1 MLNKPE
7 SNTTYDTTV
16 DVDSAD
22 IGSLTTEDI
31 SKLLIACQN
40 AIKEQYPVAG
50 SKDIWSKIHNGGE
63 YGAYRLTI
71 NQLIDASWVGI
82 LARDYIE
89 KTLIDRPEGPE
100 KLETRKSYFETA
112 KEKYGTELDFAES
125 KIETKNSGQYYFIT
139 TALTGIPINARIQ
152 TGYDILKS
160 KTIQDEIAFDYLKFI
175 YNLLYNARIVNDS
188 TDNDIVAGL
197 LSVALCVNYDT
208 AANYANG
215 IIKKDT
221 TGVTSKYWYDIGYNS
236 VSSKPLQVSIAKPDV
251 PDLPTVDGAL
261 SAVENTIGNLVV
273 EYTAVGTDIAGRI
286 LYDGKEIAV
295 SRPVSITSL
304 SAQLDKV
311 IQAARITGLLEKSQL
326 IQSAKTQIV
335 SSFDADIA
343 PIKKQLKIV
352 DPSIVT
358 VFDAAGNSIV
368 TTITENPDGTKTTVV
383 ETVSADG
390 TLRTKETTSEK
401 IALETKEEE
410 PDVSSP
416 PPTQVQNAADSDT
429 VNADNSTDTFR
440 ANNQPKNTDVLPP
453 DKQDDT
459 KGFKDPNSVYPH
471 RSSVNKPDTNPL
483 ATGVNSPQ
491 VGKSPKSSSGNR
503 ETLSAGASPAARNAS
518 RKREVQTA
526 GRNGVTWAQPE
537 SPYNAQYPFN
547 KVFGSES
554 GHAMEIDDTPGS
566 ERLNW
571 AHRSG
576 TFDEIGPNGTKV
588 TKIVGD
594 GYTILDKNGY
604 ILIEGIANVHVA
616 GNCNVII
623 MSDTNLTMH
632 GKVSMDIHNDVD
644 VNIAGRLSLS
654 VADGIYARNGGSMSL
669 ENIGDIDIDAKGNM
683 TTDVTGKF
691 NLTSDAGVNV
701 TSKADTHIK
710 SAGSF
715 FNHSTGD
722 TNLCT
727 DAAIKTK
734 SGAATEIKSG
744 AAVNVESAGDTN
756 IKSGGALNTEA
767 AGNTSLKAVKVLS
780 SDFNAPTIDVST
792 LNAASTNLR
801 ATGTDT
807 GTNGGST
814 HNLPVA
820 GTASV
825 AAPAAAATATEAV
838 CAVAAPLST
847 IKTVEKPVSKSVT
860 GKSQYV
866 GGAAAAGVSGGS
878 QGVPD
883 NTEND
888 VPDEPDSGTEDCIDK
903 SDPSQP
909 SGPGTSADDAGGDG
923 AVTGDFGKVPDAIP
937 GCNIYY
943 KTKDPMPPLG
953 GGKITGNI
961 KLSDNYILDDFFS
974 RAYYPRKLS
983 QFIPYKRDGKTIS
996 QWDIIQNYRC
1006 LCLNILEP
1014 LRERYP
1020 GFRINSGFRHDTNSA
1035 HRYSAVDI
1043 QWGFADNRKK
1053 MIEIAKYIATSL
1065 PKCDQ
1070 ILLETASGKTAWIHI
1085 GWNYYTGAKR
1095 GGTLNGTAKLL
1106 SNGKTKITSPGNF
1119 TPW

>member
-1 MLNKPE
+1 MNIIYETTPE
-7 SNTTYDTTV
+7 SI
-16 DVDSAD
+16 SAD
-22 IGSLTTEDI
+22 IGTLTTEDI
-31 SKLLIACQN
+31 SNLLIACQN
-40 AIKEQYPVAG
+40 AIKEQYPVSG
-50 SKDIWSKIHNGGE
+50 SKDIWSKVHNGGE

-82 LARDYIE
+82 LARDYID

-100 KLETRKSYFETA
+100 KLETRKSYYEAA
-112 KEKYGTELDFAES
+112 KEKYGTELDFVES
-125 KIETKNSGQYYFIT
+125 KIETKNSAQYYFIT
-139 TALTGIPINARIQ
+139 SSLTGIPINPRIK
-152 TGYDILKS
+152 TAYDILSIKS
-160 KTIQDEIAFDYLKFI
+160 LQDEIAVDYLRFI
-175 YNLLYNARIVNDS
+175 YNLLYNARIINDS

-236 VSSKPLQVSIAKPDV
+236 VSSKPLQVSIAKPDL
-251 PDLPTVDGAL
+251 PDLPTIEGGL
-261 SAVENTIGNLVV
+261 SAVENTIDNLVVV

-286 LYDGKEIAV
+286 LYAGKEIAV

-304 SAQLDKV
+304 TAQLDKV
-311 IQAARITGLLEKSQL
+311 IQAAKITGQQEKFQL
-326 IQSAKTQIV
+326 IQSAKNQIV
-335 SSFDADIA
+335 SSFDSDIA

-358 VFDAAGNSIV
+358 TFDAAGNSIV
-368 TTITENPDGTKTTVV
+368 TTITDNPDGTKTTVV

-401 IALETKEEE
+401 IALETKVEE
-410 PDVSSP
+410 PDVTSP
-416 PPTQVQNAADSDT
+416 PPTQVQNAADSEK
-429 VNADNSTDTFR
+429 VNADNSIDTFR

-453 DKQDDT
+453 DKQDDA

-491 VGKSPKSSSGNR
+491 IGKSPKSSSGNR

-604 ILIEGIANVHVA
+604 ILIEGVANVHVA

-654 VADGIYARNGGSMSL
+654 VADGIYARNGGLMSL
-669 ENIGDIDIDAKGNM
+669 ENIGDIDIDSKGNF

-744 AAVNVESAGDTN
+744 AAVNVEG
-756 IKSGGALNTEA
+756 
-767 AGNTSLKAVKVLS
+767 AGNISLKAPLVTS
-780 SDFNAPTIDVST
+780 SPIDTPTLDVTTANITT
-792 LNAASTNLR
+792 LNAGSTNLR

-820 GTASV
+820 GTTTASV
-825 AAPAAAATATEAV
+825 TEPASATEAV

-888 VPDEPDSGTEDCIDK
+888 VPDDPDSGTEDCLDT

-909 SGPGTSADDAGGDG
+909 SGPDSAADDGGDG
-923 AVTGDFGKVPDAIP
+923 SAVTGDFGKVPDAIP
-937 GCNIYY
+937 GCNVFY
-943 KTKDPMPPLG
+943 KSKKPMPALG
-953 GGKITGNI
+953 GGKISGNI
-961 KLSDNYILDDFFS
+961 QLSDNYVLDDFFS
-974 RAYYPRKLS
+974 KAYYPRKLS
-983 QFIPYKRDGKTIS
+983 QFIAYPRSLKGGTGVIS
-996 QWDIIQNYRC
+996 QWEIIQNYRC

-1020 GFRINSGFRHDTNSA
+1020 GFRINSGFRDDTKSA
-1035 HRYSAVDI
+1035 HRYAAVDI
-1043 QWGFADNRKK
+1043 QWGYADDRKK
-1053 MIEIAKYIATSL
+1053 MIEIANYIATSL
-1065 PKCDQ
+1065 PRCDQ
-1070 ILLETASGKTAWIHI
+1070 ILLETKSGKTAWIHI
-1085 GWNYYTGAKR
+1085 GWVLYNGQKR
-1095 GGTLNGTAKLL
+1095 SGTANGTAKLM
-1106 SNGKTKITSPGNF
+1106 SNGKTKILSPGKF
-1119 TPW
+1119 TAW

>member
-1 MLNKPE
+1 MLNKPD
-7 SNTTYDTTV
+7 SNTTYETTV
-16 DVDSAD
+16 DFDGTD
-22 IGSLTTEDI
+22 IGNLTTEDI
-31 SKLLIACQN
+31 SKLLVACQN

-82 LARDYIE
+82 LARDYIDN
-89 KTLIDRPEGPE
+89 TLIDRPEGPE
-100 KLETRKSYFETA
+100 KLDTRKSYYEAA

-125 KIETKNSGQYYFIT
+125 KIETKNSAQYYFIT
-139 TALTGIPINARIQ
+139 TALTGIPINPRIQ

-160 KTIQDEIAFDYLKFI
+160 KTLQDEIANDYLKFI
-175 YNLLYNARIVNDS
+175 YNLLYNARIINDS
-188 TDNDIVAGL
+188 TDNEIVAGL

-236 VSSKPLQVSIAKPDV
+236 VASKPLQVSIAKPDV
-251 PDLPTVDGAL
+251 PVLPTIEGAS

-273 EYTAVGTDIAGRI
+273 EYTAVGTDISGRI

-295 SRPVSITSL
+295 SRPVSITGL
-304 SAQLDKV
+304 SAQLDKA
-311 IQAARITGLLEKSQL
+311 IQAAKITGMQEKYQLL
-326 IQSAKTQIV
+326 QSAKTQIV
-335 SSFDADIA
+335 SSFDNDIA

-352 DPSIVT
+352 DPTTVT
-358 VFDAAGNSIV
+358 TFDVEGNSIV
-368 TTITENPDGTKTTVV
+368 TTVTNNPDGTKTTVV
-383 ETVSADG
+383 ETVNADG
-390 TLRTKETTSEK
+390 TFRTKETTSEK
-401 IALETKEEE
+401 IALETKAEE
-410 PDVSSP
+410 PDVTSP
-416 PPTQVQNAADSDT
+416 PPTQVQNAADSEK

-440 ANNQPKNTDVLPP
+440 ANNQPKNTDALPA
-453 DKQDDT
+453 DKQDET

-491 VGKSPKSSSGNR
+491 IGKSPKSSSGNR

-547 KVFGSES
+547 KVFGSEA
-554 GHAMEIDDTPGS
+554 GHAIEIDDTPGS

-632 GKVSMDIHNDVD
+632 GKVSMDFHNDVD
-644 VNIAGRLSLS
+644 VNIAGRLALS
-654 VADGIYARNGGSMSL
+654 VGDGIYARNGGSMSL
-669 ENIGDIDIDAKGNM
+669 ENVGDIDIDAKGNM

-715 FNHSTGD
+715 YNHSTGD

-744 AAVNVESAGDTN
+744 AAVNIEG
-756 IKSGGALNTEA
+756 
-767 AGNTSLKAVKVLS
+767 AGNISLKAPLVTS
-780 SDFNAPTIDVST
+780 SPIDTPTLDVTTANVTT
-792 LNAASTNLR
+792 LNAGSTNLR

-814 HNLPVA
+814 HDLPIS
-820 GTASV
+820 GSTSASV
-825 AAPAAAATATEAV
+825 TEPASASDAV

-888 VPDEPDSGTEDCIDK
+888 VPDEQDSGTEDCIDK

-909 SGPGTSADDAGGDG
+909 AGPGTAADDGGDG

-937 GCNIYY
+937 GCNVYY

-974 RAYYPRKLS
+974 KAFYPRKLS
-983 QFIPYKRDGKTIS
+983 QFIAYPRSLKGGTGVIS

-1020 GFRINSGFRHDTNSA
+1020 GFRINSGYRHDTKSA
-1035 HRYSAVDI
+1035 HRYAAVDI
-1043 QWGFADNRKK
+1043 QWGFASDRKK
-1053 MIEIAKYIATSL
+1053 MIEIANYIATSL

-1085 GWNYYTGAKR
+1085 GWVLYNGQKR
-1095 GGTLNGTAKLL
+1095 SGTANGTAKLQ
-1106 SNGKTKITSPGNF
+1106 SNGSTKIISPGNF

>member
-1 MLNKPE
+1 MNITYE
-7 SNTTYDTTV
+7 TTAT
-16 DVDSAD
+16 SFNSD
-22 IGSLTTEDI
+22 IGNLSPEDI

-50 SKDIWSKIHNGGE
+50 SKDIWSKVHDGGE

-71 NQLIDASWVGI
+71 NQLIDASWIGI
-82 LARDYIE
+82 LARDYIDN
-89 KTLIDRPEGPE
+89 TLIDRPEGPE
-100 KLETRKSYFETA
+100 KLETRKSYYEAA

-125 KIETKNSGQYYFIT
+125 KIEAKNSAQYYFLT
-139 TALTGIPINARIQ
+139 YALTGIPVNVRIE
-152 TGYDILKS
+152 TAFDILSNKS
-160 KTIQDEIAFDYLKFI
+160 YQDEIAYAYLNFI
-175 YNLLYNARIVNDS
+175 YSLLYNARIINDS
-188 TDNDIVAGL
+188 TDKDIVAGL
-197 LSVALCVNYDT
+197 LSIALCINYDT

-221 TGVTSKYWYDIGYNS
+221 AGITSKYWYDIGYNS
-236 VSSKPLQVSIAKPDV
+236 VTAIPLEVSVAKPDV
-251 PDLPTVDGAL
+251 PVLPSIEGGL
-261 SAVENTIGNLVV
+261 KAVENTIGNLVV

-304 SAQLDKV
+304 SAQLDKI
-311 IQAARITGLLEKSQL
+311 IQAAKITGLQEKYQL

-335 SSFDADIA
+335 SSFDTDIA

-358 VFDAAGNSIV
+358 AFDAVGNSTV
-368 TTITENPDGTKTTVV
+368 TTITDNPDGTKTTVV

-401 IALETKEEE
+401 IALETKIEE
-410 PDVSSP
+410 PDLTSP
-416 PPTQVQNAADSDT
+416 PPTQVQNAADSDK
-429 VNADNSTDTFR
+429 VNTDNSIDTFR
-440 ANNQPKNTDVLPP
+440 ANNQPKNTDVLPA

-459 KGFKDPNSVYPH
+459 KGFKDPTSVYPL

-491 VGKSPKSSSGNR
+491 IGKSPKSSSGNR

-604 ILIEGIANVHVA
+604 IIIEGVANVHVA

-632 GKVSMDIHNDVD
+632 GKVSMDFHNDVD

-654 VADGIYARNGGSMSL
+654 VGDGIYARNGGSMSL
-669 ENIGDIDIDAKGNM
+669 ENVGDIDIDSKGNF

-710 SAGSF
+710 SAGAF

-744 AAVNVESAGDTN
+744 AAVNVEG
-756 IKSGGALNTEA
+756 
-767 AGNTSLKAVKVLS
+767 AGNINLKAPLVAS
-780 SDFNAPTIDVST
+780 SPIDTPTLDVTTANVST
-792 LNAASTNLR
+792 LNAGSTNLR

-820 GTASV
+820 GTTTASV
-825 AAPAAAATATEAV
+825 TEPASAAEAV
-838 CAVAAPLST
+838 CAVAAPLAT

-888 VPDEPDSGTEDCIDK
+888 VPDDPDSGTADCIDK

-909 SGPGTSADDAGGDG
+909 GGPGTSADDG

-937 GCNIYY
+937 GCNIFY
-943 KTKDPMPPLG
+943 KTKKPMPALG
-953 GGKITGNI
+953 GGKISGNI
-961 KLSDNYILDDFFS
+961 QLSDNYVLDDFFS
-974 RAYYPRKLS
+974 KAFYPRKLS
-983 QFIPYKRDGKTIS
+983 QFISYPRSLKGGSGVIS

-1020 GFRINSGFRHDTNSA
+1020 GFRINSGFRHDTKSA
-1035 HRYSAVDI
+1035 HRYAAVDI

-1053 MIEIAKYIATSL
+1053 MIEIANYIAISL

-1085 GWNYYTGAKR
+1085 GWVLHNGQKR
-1095 GGTLNGTAKLL
+1095 SGTANGTAKLQ
-1106 SNGKTKITSPGNF
+1106 SNGSTKIISPGKF

>member
-1 MLNKPE
+1 MQINKPDR
-7 SNTTYDTTV
+7 NTIYETTV
-16 DVDSAD
+16 DFDSTD
-22 IGSLTTEDI
+22 IGNLTTEDI
-31 SKLLIACQN
+31 SKLLVACQN
-40 AIKEQYPVAG
+40 AIKEQYPIAG
-50 SKDIWSKIHNGGE
+50 SKDIWSKVHNGGE

-71 NQLIDASWVGI
+71 NQLIDSSWVGI

-89 KTLIDRPEGPE
+89 NTLIDRPEGPE

-125 KIETKNSGQYYFIT
+125 KIETKNSAQYYFIT
-139 TALTGIPINARIQ
+139 TALTGIPINSRIQ
-152 TGYDILKS
+152 NGYDILKS
-160 KTIQDEIAFDYLKFI
+160 RALQDEIATDYLKFI
-175 YNLLYNARIVNDS
+175 YNLLYNARIINDL

-236 VSSKPLQVSIAKPDV
+236 VSSNPLQVSIAKPDV
-251 PDLPTVDGAL
+251 PVLPTIEGGL
-261 SAVENTIGNLVV
+261 SAVETTIDKLVV
-273 EYTAVGTDIAGRI
+273 EYTAVGSDIAGRI
-286 LYDGKEIAV
+286 LYDGTEIAV

-304 SAQLDKV
+304 TAQLDKV
-311 IQAARITGLLEKSQL
+311 IQAARITGMQEKYQLL
-326 IQSAKTQIV
+326 QSAKTQIV
-335 SSFDADIA
+335 SSFDTDVA
-343 PIKKQLKIV
+343 PIKTQLKIV
-352 DPSIVT
+352 DPT
-358 VFDAAGNSIV
+358 VLSTFDVDGNSIV
-368 TTITENPDGTKTTVV
+368 TTVTNNSDGTKTTVV

-390 TLRTKETTSEK
+390 TFRTKETTSEK
-401 IALETKEEE
+401 IALETKVEE
-410 PDVSSP
+410 PDVTSP
-416 PPTQVQNAADSDT
+416 PPTQVQNAADSDK
-429 VNADNSTDTFR
+429 VNADNSIDTFR
-440 ANNQPKNTDVLPP
+440 ANNQPKNTDVLPA
-453 DKQDDT
+453 DKQDET
-459 KGFKDPNSVYPH
+459 KGFKDPNNVYPH

-491 VGKSPKSSSGNR
+491 IGKSPKSSSGNR

-632 GKVSMDIHNDVD
+632 GKVSMDFHNDVD
-644 VNIAGRLSLS
+644 VNIAGRLALS
-654 VADGIYARNGGSMSL
+654 VGDGIYARNGGSMSL
-669 ENIGDIDIDAKGNM
+669 ENVGDIDIDAKGNF
-683 TTDVTGKF
+683 TTDVTGKL

-734 SGAATEIKSG
+734 SGATTEIKSG
-744 AAVNVESAGDTN
+744 AAVNIEG
-756 IKSGGALNTEA
+756 
-767 AGNTSLKAVKVLS
+767 AGNISLKATLVTS
-780 SDFNAPTIDVST
+780 SPIDTPTLDVTTANVTT
-792 LNAASTNLR
+792 LNAGSTNLR

-814 HNLPVA
+814 HDLPVA
-820 GTASV
+820 GPTTASV
-825 AAPAAAATATEAV
+825 TEPASALEAV

-888 VPDEPDSGTEDCIDK
+888 VPDEQDSGTEDCIDK

-909 SGPGTSADDAGGDG
+909 AGPGTAADDGGDG

-937 GCNIYY
+937 GCNVYY

-974 RAYYPRKLS
+974 KAFYPRKLS
-983 QFIPYKRDGKTIS
+983 QFIAYPRSLKGGTGVIS

-1020 GFRINSGFRHDTNSA
+1020 GFRINSGYRHDTKSA
-1035 HRYSAVDI
+1035 HRYAAVDI
-1043 QWGFADNRKK
+1043 QWGFASDRKK
-1053 MIEIAKYIATSL
+1053 MIEIANYIATSL

-1085 GWNYYTGAKR
+1085 GWVLYNGQKR
-1095 GGTLNGTAKLL
+1095 SGTANGTAKLQ
-1106 SNGKTKITSPGNF
+1106 SNGSTKIISPGKF

>member
-1 MLNKPE
+1 MLNKPD
-7 SNTTYDTTV
+7 SNTTYETTV
-16 DVDSAD
+16 NLDGTD
-22 IGSLTTEDI
+22 IGNLTTEDI
-31 SKLLIACQN
+31 SKLLVACQN

-82 LARDYIE
+82 LARDYIDN
-89 KTLIDRPEGPE
+89 TLIDRPEGPE
-100 KLETRKSYFETA
+100 KLDTRKSYYEAA

-125 KIETKNSGQYYFIT
+125 KIETKNSAQYYFIT
-139 TALTGIPINARIQ
+139 TALTGIPINPRIQ

-160 KTIQDEIAFDYLKFI
+160 KTLQDEIANDYLKFI
-175 YNLLYNARIVNDS
+175 YNLLYNARIINDS
-188 TDNDIVAGL
+188 TDNEIVAGL

-236 VSSKPLQVSIAKPDV
+236 VASKPLQVSIAKPDV
-251 PDLPTVDGAL
+251 PDLPTVEGAL
-261 SAVENTIGNLVV
+261 SAVENTIGDLVV

-311 IQAARITGLLEKSQL
+311 IQAAKITGLQQKSQL

-335 SSFDADIA
+335 SSFDNDIA
-343 PIKKQLKIV
+343 PIKKQLNIV

-358 VFDAAGNSIV
+358 SFDAAGNSIV
-368 TTITENPDGTKTTVV
+368 TTVTNNPDGTKTTVV

-401 IALETKEEE
+401 IALETKVEE

-416 PPTQVQNAADSDT
+416 PPTQVQNAADSDK
-429 VNADNSTDTFR
+429 VNAENSTDTFR
-440 ANNQPKNTDVLPP
+440 ANNQPKNTDALPA

-491 VGKSPKSSSGNR
+491 IGKSPKSSSGNR

-547 KVFGSES
+547 KVFGSEA

-576 TFDEIGPNGTKV
+576 TFDEIGPDGTKV

-604 ILIEGIANVHVA
+604 ILIEGIANIHVA

-632 GKVSMDIHNDVD
+632 GKVSMDFHNDVD
-644 VNIAGRLSLS
+644 VNIAGRLALS
-654 VADGIYARNGGSMSL
+654 VGDGIYARNGGSMSL

-701 TSKADTHIK
+701 TSKVDTHIK

-715 FNHSTGD
+715 YNHSTGD

-744 AAVNVESAGDTN
+744 AAVNIEG
-756 IKSGGALNTEA
+756 
-767 AGNTSLKAVKVLS
+767 AGNISLKAPLVTS
-780 SDFNAPTIDVST
+780 SPIDTPTLDVTTANVTT
-792 LNAASTNLR
+792 LNAGSTNLR

-820 GTASV
+820 GTTSASV
-825 AAPAAAATATEAV
+825 TEPASASDAV

-888 VPDEPDSGTEDCIDK
+888 VPDEQDSGTEDCIDK

-909 SGPGTSADDAGGDG
+909 AGPGTAADDGGDG

-937 GCNIYY
+937 GCNVYY

-974 RAYYPRKLS
+974 KAFYPRKLS
-983 QFIPYKRDGKTIS
+983 QFIAYPRSLKGGTGVIS

-1020 GFRINSGFRHDTNSA
+1020 GFRINSGYRHDTKSA
-1035 HRYSAVDI
+1035 HRYAAVDI

-1053 MIEIAKYIATSL
+1053 MIEIANYIATSL

-1085 GWNYYTGAKR
+1085 GWVLYNGQKR
-1095 GGTLNGTAKLL
+1095 SGTANGTAKLQ
-1106 SNGKTKITSPGNF
+1106 SNGSTKIISPGKF

>member
-1 MLNKPE
+1 MLNKPD
-7 SNTTYDTTV
+7 SNTTYETTV
-16 DVDSAD
+16 DLDGTD
-22 IGSLTTEDI
+22 IGNLTTEDI
-31 SKLLIACQN
+31 SKLLVACQN

-82 LARDYIE
+82 LARDYIDN
-89 KTLIDRPEGPE
+89 TLIDRPEGPE
-100 KLETRKSYFETA
+100 KLDTRKSYYEAA

-125 KIETKNSGQYYFIT
+125 KIETKNSAQYYFIT
-139 TALTGIPINARIQ
+139 TALTGIPINPRIQ

-160 KTIQDEIAFDYLKFI
+160 KTLQDEIANDYLKFI
-175 YNLLYNARIVNDS
+175 YNLLYNARIINDS
-188 TDNDIVAGL
+188 TDNEIVAGL

-236 VSSKPLQVSIAKPDV
+236 VASKPLQVSTAKPDV
-251 PDLPTVDGAL
+251 PDLPTVEGAL
-261 SAVENTIGNLVV
+261 SAVENTIGDLVV

-311 IQAARITGLLEKSQL
+311 IQAAKITGLQQKSQL

-335 SSFDADIA
+335 SSFDNDIA
-343 PIKKQLKIV
+343 PIKKQLNIV

-358 VFDAAGNSIV
+358 SFDAAGNSIV
-368 TTITENPDGTKTTVV
+368 TTVTNNPDGTKTTVV

-401 IALETKEEE
+401 IALETKVEE

-416 PPTQVQNAADSDT
+416 PPTQVQNAADSDK

-440 ANNQPKNTDVLPP
+440 ANNQPKNTDALPA

-483 ATGVNSPQ
+483 AT

-547 KVFGSES
+547 KVFGSEA
-554 GHAMEIDDTPGS
+554 GHAIEIDDTPGS

-632 GKVSMDIHNDVD
+632 GKVSMDFHNDVD
-644 VNIAGRLSLS
+644 VNIAGRLALS
-654 VADGIYARNGGSMSL
+654 VGDGIYARNGGSMSL

-701 TSKADTHIK
+701 TSKVDTHIK

-715 FNHSTGD
+715 YNHSTGD

-744 AAVNVESAGDTN
+744 AAVNIEG
-756 IKSGGALNTEA
+756 
-767 AGNTSLKAVKVLS
+767 AGNISLKAPLVTS
-780 SDFNAPTIDVST
+780 SPIDTPTLDVTTANVTT
-792 LNAASTNLR
+792 LNAGSTNLR

-820 GTASV
+820 GTTSASV
-825 AAPAAAATATEAV
+825 TEPASASDAV

-888 VPDEPDSGTEDCIDK
+888 VPDEQDSGTEDCIDK

-909 SGPGTSADDAGGDG
+909 AGPGTAADDGGDG

-937 GCNIYY
+937 GCNVYY

-974 RAYYPRKLS
+974 NAKYPRKLS
-983 QFIPYKRDGKTIS
+983 QFIAYPRSLKGGTGVIS

-1020 GFRINSGFRHDTNSA
+1020 GFRINSGFRHDTKSA
-1035 HRYSAVDI
+1035 HRYAAVDI

-1053 MIEIAKYIATSL
+1053 MIEIANYIATSL

-1085 GWNYYTGAKR
+1085 GWVLYNGQKR
-1095 GGTLNGTAKLL
+1095 SGTANGTAKLQ
-1106 SNGKTKITSPGNF
+1106 SNGSTKIVSPGKF

>member
-1 MLNKPE
+1 
-7 SNTTYDTTV
+7 
-16 DVDSAD
+16 
-22 IGSLTTEDI
+22 
-31 SKLLIACQN
+31 
-40 AIKEQYPVAG
+40 
-50 SKDIWSKIHNGGE
+50 
-63 YGAYRLTI
+63 
-71 NQLIDASWVGI
+71 
-82 LARDYIE
+82 
-89 KTLIDRPEGPE
+89 
-100 KLETRKSYFETA
+100 
-112 KEKYGTELDFAES
+112 
-125 KIETKNSGQYYFIT
+125 
-139 TALTGIPINARIQ
+139 
-152 TGYDILKS
+152 
-160 KTIQDEIAFDYLKFI
+160 
-175 YNLLYNARIVNDS
+175 
-188 TDNDIVAGL
+188 
-197 LSVALCVNYDT
+197 
-208 AANYANG
+208 
-215 IIKKDT
+215 
-221 TGVTSKYWYDIGYNS
+221 
-236 VSSKPLQVSIAKPDV
+236 
-251 PDLPTVDGAL
+251 
-261 SAVENTIGNLVV
+261 
-273 EYTAVGTDIAGRI
+273 
-286 LYDGKEIAV
+286 
-295 SRPVSITSL
+295 
-304 SAQLDKV
+304 
-311 IQAARITGLLEKSQL
+311 
-326 IQSAKTQIV
+326 
-335 SSFDADIA
+335 
-343 PIKKQLKIV
+343 
-352 DPSIVT
+352 
-358 VFDAAGNSIV
+358 
-368 TTITENPDGTKTTVV
+368 
-383 ETVSADG
+383 
-390 TLRTKETTSEK
+390 
-401 IALETKEEE
+401 
-410 PDVSSP
+410 
-416 PPTQVQNAADSDT
+416 
-429 VNADNSTDTFR
+429 
-440 ANNQPKNTDVLPP
+440 
-453 DKQDDT
+453 
-459 KGFKDPNSVYPH
+459 
-471 RSSVNKPDTNPL
+471 
-483 ATGVNSPQ
+483 
-491 VGKSPKSSSGNR
+491 
-503 ETLSAGASPAARNAS
+503 
-518 RKREVQTA
+518 
-526 GRNGVTWAQPE
+526 
-537 SPYNAQYPFN
+537 
-547 KVFGSES
+547 
-554 GHAMEIDDTPGS
+554 
-566 ERLNW
+566 
-571 AHRSG
+571 
-576 TFDEIGPNGTKV
+576 V

-669 ENIGDIDIDAKGNM
+669 ENVGDIDIDAKGNM

-744 AAVNVESAGDTN
+744 AAVNVEG
-756 IKSGGALNTEA
+756 
-767 AGNTSLKAVKVLS
+767 AGNISLKAPLVTS
-780 SDFNAPTIDVST
+780 SPIDTPTLDVTTANVTT
-792 LNAASTNLR
+792 LNAGSTNLR

-820 GTASV
+820 GTTSASV
-825 AAPAAAATATEAV
+825 TEPASASDAV

-974 RAYYPRKLS
+974 RAFFPRKLS

>member
-1 MLNKPE
+1 MLNKPD
-7 SNTTYDTTV
+7 SNTTYETTV
-16 DVDSAD
+16 DLDGTD
-22 IGSLTTEDI
+22 IGNLTTEDI
-31 SKLLIACQN
+31 SKLLVACQN

-82 LARDYIE
+82 LARDYIDN
-89 KTLIDRPEGPE
+89 TLIDRPEGPE
-100 KLETRKSYFETA
+100 KLDTRKSYYETA

-125 KIETKNSGQYYFIT
+125 KIETKNSAQYYFIT
-139 TALTGIPINARIQ
+139 NALTGIPINPRIQ

-160 KTIQDEIAFDYLKFI
+160 KTLQDEIANDYLKFI
-175 YNLLYNARIVNDS
+175 YNLLYNARIINDS
-188 TDNDIVAGL
+188 TDNEIVSGL

-236 VSSKPLQVSIAKPDV
+236 VASKPLQVSIAKPDV
-251 PDLPTVDGAL
+251 PDLPTVEGAL
-261 SAVENTIGNLVV
+261 SAVENTIGDLVV

-311 IQAARITGLLEKSQL
+311 IQAAKITGLQEKSQL

-335 SSFDADIA
+335 SSFDNDIA
-343 PIKKQLKIV
+343 PIKKQLNIV

-358 VFDAAGNSIV
+358 SFDAAGNSIV
-368 TTITENPDGTKTTVV
+368 TTVTNNPDGTKTTVV

-401 IALETKEEE
+401 IALETKVEE

-416 PPTQVQNAADSDT
+416 PPTQVQNAADSDK

-440 ANNQPKNTDVLPP
+440 ANNQPKNTDALPA
-453 DKQDDT
+453 DKQDET

-491 VGKSPKSSSGNR
+491 IGKSPKSSSGNR

-547 KVFGSES
+547 KVFGSEA
-554 GHAMEIDDTPGS
+554 GHALEIDDTPGS

-576 TFDEIGPNGTKV
+576 TFDEIGPDGTKV

-632 GKVSMDIHNDVD
+632 GKVSMDFHNDVD
-644 VNIAGRLSLS
+644 VNIAGRLALS
-654 VADGIYARNGGSMSL
+654 VGDGIYARNGGSMSL

-715 FNHSTGD
+715 YNHSTGD

-744 AAVNVESAGDTN
+744 AAINVEG
-756 IKSGGALNTEA
+756 
-767 AGNTSLKAVKVLS
+767 AGNISLKAPLVTS
-780 SDFNAPTIDVST
+780 SPIDTSTLDVTTANVTT
-792 LNAASTNLR
+792 LNAGSTNLR

-820 GTASV
+820 GTTSASV
-825 AAPAAAATATEAV
+825 TEPASASDAV

-888 VPDEPDSGTEDCIDK
+888 VPDEQDSGTEDCIDK

-909 SGPGTSADDAGGDG
+909 AGPGTAADDGGDG

-937 GCNIYY
+937 GCNVYY

-974 RAYYPRKLS
+974 KAFYPRKLS
-983 QFIPYKRDGKTIS
+983 QFIPYPRSLKGGTGVIS

-1020 GFRINSGFRHDTNSA
+1020 GFRINSGYRHDTKSA
-1035 HRYSAVDI
+1035 HRYAAVDI

-1053 MIEIAKYIATSL
+1053 MIEIANYIATSL

-1085 GWNYYTGAKR
+1085 GWVLYNGQKR
-1095 GGTLNGTAKLL
+1095 SGTANGTAKLQ
-1106 SNGKTKITSPGNF
+1106 SNGSTKIISPGKF

>member
-1 MLNKPE
+1 MLNKPD
-7 SNTTYDTTV
+7 SNTTYETTV
-16 DVDSAD
+16 DLDGTD
-22 IGSLTTEDI
+22 IGNLTTEDI
-31 SKLLIACQN
+31 SKLLVACQN

-82 LARDYIE
+82 LARDYIDN
-89 KTLIDRPEGPE
+89 TLIDRPEGPE
-100 KLETRKSYFETA
+100 KLDTRKSYYETA

-125 KIETKNSGQYYFIT
+125 KIETKNSAQYYFIT
-139 TALTGIPINARIQ
+139 NALTGIPINPRIQ

-160 KTIQDEIAFDYLKFI
+160 KTLQDEIANDYLKFI
-175 YNLLYNARIVNDS
+175 YNLLYNARIINDS
-188 TDNDIVAGL
+188 TDNEIVAGL

-236 VSSKPLQVSIAKPDV
+236 VASKPLQVSIAKPDV
-251 PDLPTVDGAL
+251 PDLPTVEGAL
-261 SAVENTIGNLVV
+261 SAVENTIGDLVV

-311 IQAARITGLLEKSQL
+311 IQAAKITGLQEKSQL

-335 SSFDADIA
+335 SSFDNDIA
-343 PIKKQLKIV
+343 PIKKQLNIV

-358 VFDAAGNSIV
+358 SFDAAGNSIV
-368 TTITENPDGTKTTVV
+368 TTVTNNPDGTKTTVV

-401 IALETKEEE
+401 IALETKVEE

-416 PPTQVQNAADSDT
+416 PPTQVQNAADSDK

-440 ANNQPKNTDVLPP
+440 ANNQPKNTDALPA
-453 DKQDDT
+453 DKQDET

-491 VGKSPKSSSGNR
+491 IGKSPKSSSGNR

-547 KVFGSES
+547 KVFGSEA
-554 GHAMEIDDTPGS
+554 GHALEIDDTPGS

-576 TFDEIGPNGTKV
+576 TFDEIGPDGTKV

-632 GKVSMDIHNDVD
+632 GKVSMDFHNDVD
-644 VNIAGRLSLS
+644 VNIAGRLALS
-654 VADGIYARNGGSMSL
+654 VGDGIYARNGGSMSL
-669 ENIGDIDIDAKGNM
+669 ENVGDIDAKGNM

-715 FNHSTGD
+715 YNHSTGD

-744 AAVNVESAGDTN
+744 AAINVEG
-756 IKSGGALNTEA
+756 
-767 AGNTSLKAVKVLS
+767 AGNISLKAPLVTS
-780 SDFNAPTIDVST
+780 SPIDTSTLDVTTANVTT
-792 LNAASTNLR
+792 LNAGSTNLR

-820 GTASV
+820 GTTSASV
-825 AAPAAAATATEAV
+825 TEPASASDAV

-888 VPDEPDSGTEDCIDK
+888 VPDEQDSGTEDCIDK

-909 SGPGTSADDAGGDG
+909 AGPGTAADDGGDG

-937 GCNIYY
+937 GCNVYY

-974 RAYYPRKLS
+974 KAFYPRKLS
-983 QFIPYKRDGKTIS
+983 QFIPYPRSLKGGTGVIS

-1020 GFRINSGFRHDTNSA
+1020 GFRINSGYRHDTKSA
-1035 HRYSAVDI
+1035 HRYAAVDI

-1053 MIEIAKYIATSL
+1053 MIEIANYIATSL

-1085 GWNYYTGAKR
+1085 GWVLYNGQKR
-1095 GGTLNGTAKLL
+1095 SGTANGTAKLQ
-1106 SNGKTKITSPGNF
+1106 SNGSTKIISPGKF

>member
-1 MLNKPE
+1 MNIIYETTPE
-7 SNTTYDTTV
+7 SI
-16 DVDSAD
+16 SAD
-22 IGSLTTEDI
+22 IGTLSTEDI
-31 SKLLIACQN
+31 SNLLIACQN
-40 AIKEQYPVAG
+40 AIKEQYPVSG
-50 SKDIWSKIHNGGE
+50 SKDIWSKVHNGGE

-82 LARDYIE
+82 LARDYID

-100 KLETRKSYFETA
+100 KLETRKSYYEAA

-125 KIETKNSGQYYFIT
+125 KIETKNSAQYYFIT
-139 TALTGIPINARIQ
+139 SSLTGIPINPRIK
-152 TGYDILKS
+152 TAYDILSIKS
-160 KTIQDEIAFDYLKFI
+160 LQDEIAVDYLRFI
-175 YNLLYNARIVNDS
+175 YNLLYNARIINDS

-236 VSSKPLQVSIAKPDV
+236 VSSKPLQVSIAKPDL
-251 PDLPTVDGAL
+251 PDLPTIEGGL
-261 SAVENTIGNLVV
+261 SAVENTIDNLVVV

-304 SAQLDKV
+304 TAQLDKV
-311 IQAARITGLLEKSQL
+311 IQAAKITGLQEKYQL
-326 IQSAKTQIV
+326 LNSAKTQIV
-335 SSFDADIA
+335 SSFDADIT
-343 PIKKQLKIV
+343 PIKKQLNIV
-352 DPSIVT
+352 DPDVLT
-358 VFDAAGNSIV
+358 TFDADGNSTV
-368 TTITENPDGTKTTVV
+368 TTVTNNPDGTKTTVV

-390 TLRTKETTSEK
+390 TFRTKETTSEK
-401 IALETKEEE
+401 IDLETKVEE
-410 PDVSSP
+410 PDVTSP
-416 PPTQVQNAADSDT
+416 PPTQVQNAADSEK
-429 VNADNSTDTFR
+429 VNADNSIDTFR

-453 DKQDDT
+453 DKQDDA

-491 VGKSPKSSSGNR
+491 IGKSPKSSSGNR

-547 KVFGSES
+547 KVFGSEA
-554 GHAMEIDDTPGS
+554 GHAIEIDDTPGS

-669 ENIGDIDIDAKGNM
+669 ENVGDVDIDSKGNF

-710 SAGSF
+710 SAGAF

-744 AAVNVESAGDTN
+744 AAVNVEG
-756 IKSGGALNTEA
+756 
-767 AGNTSLKAVKVLS
+767 AGNISLKAPLVTS
-780 SDFNAPTIDVST
+780 SPIDTSTLDVTTANVTT
-792 LNAASTNLR
+792 LNAGSTNLR

-820 GTASV
+820 GTTSASV
-825 AAPAAAATATEAV
+825 TEPASASDAV

-888 VPDEPDSGTEDCIDK
+888 VPDDPDSGTEDCLDT

-909 SGPGTSADDAGGDG
+909 SGPDSAADDGGDSST
-923 AVTGDFGKVPDAIP
+923 VTGDFGKVPDAIP
-937 GCNIYY
+937 GCNVFY
-943 KTKDPMPPLG
+943 KSKKPMPALG
-953 GGKITGNI
+953 GGKISGNI
-961 KLSDNYILDDFFS
+961 QLSDNYVLDDFFS
-974 RAYYPRKLS
+974 KAYYPRKLS
-983 QFIPYKRDGKTIS
+983 QFIAYPRSLKGGTGVIS
-996 QWDIIQNYRC
+996 QWEIIQNYRC

-1020 GFRINSGFRHDTNSA
+1020 GFRINSGFRDDTKSA
-1035 HRYSAVDI
+1035 HRYAAVDI
-1043 QWGFADNRKK
+1043 QWGYADDRKK
-1053 MIEIAKYIATSL
+1053 MIEIANYIATSL
-1065 PKCDQ
+1065 PRCDQ
-1070 ILLETASGKTAWIHI
+1070 ILLETKSGKTAWIHI
-1085 GWNYYTGAKR
+1085 GWVLYNGQKR
-1095 GGTLNGTAKLL
+1095 SGNANGTAKLM
-1106 SNGKTKITSPGNF
+1106 SNGKTKILSPGKF
-1119 TPW
+1119 TAW

>member
-1 MLNKPE
+1 MLNKPD
-7 SNTTYDTTV
+7 SNTTYETTV
-16 DVDSAD
+16 DLDGTD
-22 IGSLTTEDI
+22 IGNLTTEDI
-31 SKLLIACQN
+31 SKLLVACQN

-82 LARDYIE
+82 LARDYIDN
-89 KTLIDRPEGPE
+89 TLIDRPEGPE
-100 KLETRKSYFETA
+100 KLDTRKSYYEAA

-125 KIETKNSGQYYFIT
+125 KIETKNSAQYYFIT
-139 TALTGIPINARIQ
+139 TALTGIPINPRIQ

-160 KTIQDEIAFDYLKFI
+160 KTLQDEIANDYLKFI
-175 YNLLYNARIVNDS
+175 YNLLYNARIINDS
-188 TDNDIVAGL
+188 TDNEIVAGL

-236 VSSKPLQVSIAKPDV
+236 VASKPLQVSTAKPDV
-251 PDLPTVDGAL
+251 PDLPTVEGAL
-261 SAVENTIGNLVV
+261 SAVENTIGDLVV

-311 IQAARITGLLEKSQL
+311 IQAAKITGLQQKSQL

-335 SSFDADIA
+335 SSFDNDIA
-343 PIKKQLKIV
+343 PIKKQLNIV

-358 VFDAAGNSIV
+358 SFDAAGNSIV
-368 TTITENPDGTKTTVV
+368 TTVTNNPDGTKTTVV

-401 IALETKEEE
+401 IALETKVEE

-416 PPTQVQNAADSDT
+416 PPTQVQNAADSDK

-440 ANNQPKNTDVLPP
+440 ANNQPKNTDALPA

-491 VGKSPKSSSGNR
+491 IGKSPKSSSGNR

-547 KVFGSES
+547 KVFGSEA
-554 GHAMEIDDTPGS
+554 GHAIEIDDTPGS

-632 GKVSMDIHNDVD
+632 GKVSMDFHNDVD
-644 VNIAGRLSLS
+644 VNIAGRLALS
-654 VADGIYARNGGSMSL
+654 VGDGIYARNGGSMSL

-701 TSKADTHIK
+701 TSKVDTHIK

-715 FNHSTGD
+715 YNHSTGD

-744 AAVNVESAGDTN
+744 AAVNIEG
-756 IKSGGALNTEA
+756 
-767 AGNTSLKAVKVLS
+767 AGNISLKAPLVTS
-780 SDFNAPTIDVST
+780 SPIDTPTLDVTTANVTT
-792 LNAASTNLR
+792 LNAGSTNLR

-820 GTASV
+820 GTTSASV
-825 AAPAAAATATEAV
+825 TEPASASDAV

-888 VPDEPDSGTEDCIDK
+888 VPDEQDSGTEDCIDK

-909 SGPGTSADDAGGDG
+909 AGPGTAADDGGDG

-937 GCNIYY
+937 GCNVYY
-943 KTKDPMPPLG
+943 KTKDPMPLLG

-974 RAYYPRKLS
+974 NAKYPRKLS
-983 QFIPYKRDGKTIS
+983 QFIAYPRSLKGGTGVIS

-1020 GFRINSGFRHDTNSA
+1020 GFRINSGFRHDTKSA
-1035 HRYSAVDI
+1035 HRYAAVDI

-1053 MIEIAKYIATSL
+1053 MIEIANYIATSL

-1085 GWNYYTGAKR
+1085 GWVLYNGQKR
-1095 GGTLNGTAKLL
+1095 SGTANGTAKLQ
-1106 SNGKTKITSPGNF
+1106 SNGSTKIVSPGKF

>member
-1 MLNKPE
+1 MLNKPD
-7 SNTTYDTTV
+7 SNTTYETTV
-16 DVDSAD
+16 DLDGTD
-22 IGSLTTEDI
+22 IGNLTTEDI
-31 SKLLIACQN
+31 SKLLVACQN

-82 LARDYIE
+82 LARDYIDN
-89 KTLIDRPEGPE
+89 TLIDRPEGPE
-100 KLETRKSYFETA
+100 KLDTRKSYYEAA

-125 KIETKNSGQYYFIT
+125 KIETKNSAQYYFIT
-139 TALTGIPINARIQ
+139 TALTGIPINPRIQ

-160 KTIQDEIAFDYLKFI
+160 KTLQDEIANDYLKFI
-175 YNLLYNARIVNDS
+175 YNLLYNARIINDS
-188 TDNDIVAGL
+188 TDNEIVAGL

-236 VSSKPLQVSIAKPDV
+236 VASKPLQVSIAKPDV
-251 PDLPTVDGAL
+251 PDLPSVEGAL
-261 SAVENTIGNLVV
+261 SAVENTIGDLVV

-311 IQAARITGLLEKSQL
+311 IQAAKITGLQQKSQL

-335 SSFDADIA
+335 SSFDNDIA

-358 VFDAAGNSIV
+358 SFDAAGNSIV
-368 TTITENPDGTKTTVV
+368 TTVTNNPDGTKTTVV

-401 IALETKEEE
+401 IALETKVEE
-410 PDVSSP
+410 PDVTSP
-416 PPTQVQNAADSDT
+416 PPTQVQNAADSEK

-440 ANNQPKNTDVLPP
+440 ANNQPKNTDALPA

-491 VGKSPKSSSGNR
+491 IGKSPKSSSGNR

-547 KVFGSES
+547 KVFGSEA
-554 GHAMEIDDTPGS
+554 GHAIEIDDTPGS

-632 GKVSMDIHNDVD
+632 GKVSMDFHNDVD
-644 VNIAGRLSLS
+644 VNIAGRLALS
-654 VADGIYARNGGSMSL
+654 VGDGIYARNGGSMSL

-701 TSKADTHIK
+701 TSKVDTHIK

-715 FNHSTGD
+715 YNHSTGD

-744 AAVNVESAGDTN
+744 AAVNIEG
-756 IKSGGALNTEA
+756 
-767 AGNTSLKAVKVLS
+767 AGNISLKAPLVTS
-780 SDFNAPTIDVST
+780 SPIDTPTLDVTTANVTT
-792 LNAASTNLR
+792 LNAGSTNLR

-820 GTASV
+820 GTTSASV
-825 AAPAAAATATEAV
+825 TEPASASDAV

-888 VPDEPDSGTEDCIDK
+888 VPDEQDSGTEDCIDK

-909 SGPGTSADDAGGDG
+909 AGPGTAADDGGDG

-937 GCNIYY
+937 GCNVYY

-974 RAYYPRKLS
+974 NAKYPRKLS
-983 QFIPYKRDGKTIS
+983 QFIAYPRSLKGGTGVIS

-1020 GFRINSGFRHDTNSA
+1020 GFRINSGFRHDTKSA
-1035 HRYSAVDI
+1035 HRYAAVDI

-1053 MIEIAKYIATSL
+1053 MIEIANYIATSL

-1085 GWNYYTGAKR
+1085 GWVLYNGQKR
-1095 GGTLNGTAKLL
+1095 SGTANGTAKLQ
-1106 SNGKTKITSPGNF
+1106 SDGSTKIISPGKF